1 MKNSRLFST
10 FCHRSLNVSLE
21 NTSTEE
27 KEEEEEREDGER
39 RKDEEGKQQ

>member
-21 NTSTEE
+21 NTSTKE
-27 KEEEEEREDGER
+27 KEEEEEREDGE
-39 RKDEEGKQQ
+39 EGEQQ